1 MNGNR
6 SSAYS
11 RLFLALGGLVVA
23 GGILRVVRAFF
34 EIRRAVGNTA
44 PGTGASHALLAWLS
58 GGRGRIVL
66 GAAAVLA
73 VIVVAVSVG
82 ALRRRSWALG
92 ASVALLGAGAAAGL
106 GVAAFQLAALVR
118 GVDRTPEAAEIGY
131 GPVLSYWRIC
141 SVIVGFLVAA
151 FCGAALRRFR
161 SEETRREFRG

>member
-1 MNGNR
+1 VNGNR

-11 RLFLALGGLVVA
+11 RLFLALGGLVVL
-23 GGILRVVRAFF
+23 GGVLQVVRAFF
-34 EIRRAVGNTA
+34 EIRAAVGKTA
-44 PGTGASHALLAWLS
+44 SVPGAPHALAWLA
-58 GGRGRIVL
+58 GGRGRIVI

-82 ALRRRSWALG
+82 VLRRRPWALG
-92 ASVALLGAGAAAGL
+92 ASVALLGVGAAAGL
-106 GVAAFQLAALVR
+106 GVAAFQLAALFR

-141 SVIVGFLVAA
+141 SVIVGFLVAL
-151 FCGAALRRFR
+151 FCGASLRRLR